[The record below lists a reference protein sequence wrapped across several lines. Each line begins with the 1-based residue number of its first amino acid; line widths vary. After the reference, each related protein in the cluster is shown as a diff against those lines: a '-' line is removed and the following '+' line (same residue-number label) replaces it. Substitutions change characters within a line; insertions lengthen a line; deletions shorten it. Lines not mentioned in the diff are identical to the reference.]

1 MHLFLAETN
10 FYGIQIDLFS
20 MVKLVIDSNLQFE
33 SYTLKFVVNTFVMAS
48 TSAAKWFCET
58 DAVAFSSAHFGAGT
72 GTIYLD
78 NVGCTGSET
87 NLTDCS
93 RSSTVSCTYGHM
105 EDAGVRCQG

>member
-1 MHLFLAETN
+1 ME
-10 FYGIQIDLFS
+10 
-20 MVKLVIDSNLQFE
+20 KLVIDSNLQFE
-33 SYTLKFVVNTFVMAS
+33 SYTLKFVVNTFVMAL
-48 TSAAKWFCET
+48 TCCET

-105 EDAGVRCQG
+105 EDAGVRCQGMEELFN